1 MKTKRVMSILVLSLA
16 IVQAALILVSWL
28 VAAAMPEMPVRSL
41 LSSEGIRWLFA
52 SFTQNL
58 LTPYLIWILMGSMAY
73 GAVLRSGITAVR
85 SPLSYRQ
92 RFALRLVLI
101 EMVVAVFV
109 MLLLTAV
116 PHAVLL
122 SATGQLFPSSFS
134 DSIVIV
140 LCVVV
145 MIAAVTYGLLTGIL
159 KELTSVVDSLV
170 YGIGRAGAL
179 WLIYVLGVEF
189 IASCRFVLGLVS

>member
-1 MKTKRVMSILVLSLA
+1 MMKMKRVTSILVLLLA
-16 IVQAALILVSWL
+16 LTQAALILVSWL

-41 LSSEGIRWLFA
+41 LGSEGIRWLFA

-58 LTPYLIWILMGSMAY
+58 QTPILIWLLMGSIAY
-73 GAVLRSGITAVR
+73 GAVMRSGIASVR
-85 SPLSYRQ
+85 SPLTYRQ
-92 RFALRLVLI
+92 RYALRLVLM
-101 EMVVAVFV
+101 ELFVALCV

-140 LCVVV
+140 LCVITMV
-145 MIAAVTYGLLTGIL
+145 MAVTYGLSTGVL
-159 KELTSVVDSLV
+159 NGLTSVVDALV
-170 YGIGRAGAL
+170 YGIGRTGAF
-179 WLIYVLGVEF
+179 WLIYVLGVELF
-189 IASCRFVLGLVS
+189 ASIRFVLAL